1 MGASLEELVEAGG
14 LGRADSSWN
23 VGIGHTV
30 LLMFTDSDRK
40 APTSTG
46 PARRE
51 RKKKWH
57 LPALSS
63 PGTRTPGTSSS
74 ALKLDNKSPSHKI
87 QSCLN

>member
-14 LGRADSSWN
+14 LGRANSSWT
-23 VGIGHTV
+23 VGIVHTV

-46 PARRE
+46 PARRKE
-51 RKKKWH
+51 RKKKRH

-63 PGTRTPGTSSS
+63 PGTCTPQHFHPLVHVPL
-74 ALKLDNKSPSHKI
+74 AHPLVP
-87 QSCLN
+87 

>member
-51 RKKKWH
+51 RKKKN
-57 LPALSS
+57 
-63 PGTRTPGTSSS
+63 GTSQHFHPLVHVPL
-74 ALKLDNKSPSHKI
+74 AHPLVP
-87 QSCLN
+87 